1 MVKQY
6 ILSIDQGTSSSRAI
20 LFDKKQNVIGIEQ
33 VELQSFYPEKGWVE
47 QDPLE
52 VMDTV
57 YKTIERLLTRFK
69 IKSSEIAA
77 IGITNQRETTIVWD
91 KNTGKPIHHAIVW
104 QDTRTQ
110 KDCAQIKEDGYDSF
124 IKNETGLIVD
134 SYFSATKLKWIL
146 DKYDADRSR
155 SKKGEI
161 LFGTVDTWILWNI
174 TNGECHFTD
183 YSNASRTMLFDI
195 SEKKW
200 SQKLMS
206 YFDIPMEILPQLK
219 DTSGLFGYT
228 SKGFLGY
235 RIPIASMIGDQQ
247 SSMFGHHCVEAG
259 MAKNTYGTGC
269 FLLMNTGSQIVDSKF
284 GLISTIAWHIDGKTT
299 YALEGSVFIAGAV
312 IQWLRDEMG
321 LIKNADESEV
331 LAKEVKDNNGVYFVP
346 AFTGLGAPYW
356 EGAAHGAILGLTRDS
371 NKNHIVRA
379 ALESIAF
386 QTKDILI
393 SMIND
398 SGINMIELY
407 VDGGAVKNDFLMQ
420 FQADILN
427 AEIKRPKNKE
437 STSLGAALLAGLAIG
452 FYDLNTLKEHDYIDR
467 TFVSNMEEEERNR
480 LYRAWKNAI
489 ESVKLNANP
498 HI

>member
-1 MVKQY
+1 MVRQY

-20 LFDKKQNVIGIEQ
+20 LFDKKQNVVGVEQ
-33 VELQSFYPEKGWVE
+33 TELPVFYPEKGWVE
-47 QDPLE
+47 QDPL
-52 VMDTV
+52 VMMDTV
-57 YKTIERLLTRFK
+57 YQTIERLLTK
-69 IKSSEIAA
+69 YNIKSDEIAA

-91 KNTGKPIHHAIVW
+91 KNTGRPLYNAIVW
-104 QDTRTQ
+104 QDARTQ
-110 KDCAQIKEDGYDSF
+110 EACSQIKEDGYDSF
-124 IKNETGLIVD
+124 IKNETGLVVD

-146 DKYDADRSR
+146 DKYDPDRKRSR
-155 SKKGEI
+155 KGDL

-174 TNGECHFTD
+174 TKGESHLTD

-195 SEKKW
+195 NKKKW
-200 SQKLMS
+200 SHKLMS
-206 YFDIPMEILPQLK
+206 YFDIPIEILPQVK

-235 RIPIASMIGDQQ
+235 RIPIASMVGDQQ
-247 SSMFGHHCVEAG
+247 SSLFGHHCVEAG
-259 MAKNTYGTGC
+259 MVKNTYGTGC
-269 FLLMNTGSQIVDSKF
+269 FMLMNTGDQIVESKF
-284 GLISTIAWHIDGKTT
+284 GLISTIAWHINGKTT

-312 IQWLRDEMG
+312 IQWLRDQMG

-331 LAKEVKDNNGVYFVP
+331 LAKKVKDNNGVYFVP

-356 EGAAHGAILGLTRDS
+356 DGAAQGAIFGLTRDS

-379 ALESIAF
+379 ALESMAF

-420 FQADILN
+420 FQSDILN
-427 AEIKRPKNKE
+427 AEIKRPKINE
-437 STSLGAALLAGLAIG
+437 STSLGTALLAGIAIG
-452 FYDLNTLKEHDYIDR
+452 FYDYSALNEQDYTNY
-467 TFVSNMEEEERNR
+467 TFVPNMNEGERKR
-480 LYRAWKNAI
+480 LYKAWKNAI
-489 ESVKLNANP
+489 NSVKLNSR
-498 HI
+498 

>member
-20 LFDKKQNVIGIEQ
+20 LFDKNQNVIGVEQ
-33 VELQSFYPEKGWVE
+33 EELQILYPEKGWVE

-52 VMDTV
+52 IIDTV
-57 YKTIERLLTRFK
+57 YKTIERLQ
-69 IKSSEIAA
+69 IKYNIKLDEIAA

-91 KNTGKPIHHAIVW
+91 KITGKPIHPAIVW

-110 KDCAQIKEDGYDSF
+110 EDCTQIKEDGYDSF
-124 IKNETGLIVD
+124 IKNETGLVVD

-146 DKYDADRSR
+146 DKYDAYRSR
-155 SKKGEI
+155 SKKGEL
-161 LFGTVDTWILWNI
+161 LFGTVDTWILWNF

-195 SEKKW
+195 SGKKW

-206 YFDIPMEILPQLK
+206 YFDIPIEILPQVK

-235 RIPIASMIGDQQ
+235 KIPITSMVGDQQ
-247 SSMFGHHCVEAG
+247 SSLFGHHCVKAG

-269 FLLMNTGSQIVDSKF
+269 FMLMNTGDQIVDSKF
-284 GLISTIAWHIDGKTT
+284 GLISTIAWHINGKTT

-312 IQWLRDEMG
+312 IQWLRDQMG

-331 LAKEVKDNNGVYFVP
+331 LAKKVKDNNGVYFVP

-356 EGAAHGAILGLTRDS
+356 DGSAHGAILGLTRDT

-379 ALESIAF
+379 ALESIAY

-398 SGINMIELY
+398 SGINMIDLY

-427 AEIKRPKNKE
+427 VDIKRPKNKE
-437 STSLGAALLAGLAIG
+437 STSLGAAILAGLAIG
-452 FYDLNTLKEHDYIDR
+452 FYDFNTLKNHDHIEH
-467 TFVSNMEEEERNR
+467 TFVSNMNGTERKR
-480 LYRAWKNAI
+480 LYKAWKNAI
-489 ESVKLNANP
+489 GNIRKSVNTN
-498 HI
+498 